1 MSEDGNVTID
11 DLRMVEEFLEEQRI
25 DRGDLLKWG
34 AGIGLAAAG
43 AGALAGRARGALAAP
58 AGGPEL
64 QKRVGWIIS
73 VNVPFYELSMTR
85 WMRKVLRGTGYRL
98 VTQSEDGNNAKGQ
111 QIMTNMI
118 QQNYAI
124 IMKSDGAPGKSIE
137 PLAAQAKTKGIFF
150 ISHSV
155 QPVGGAGQNIV
166 FDHGTAGKGIGSAA
180 VAWAKRNGITQPI
193 IGTLAFLSDSQGVK
207 RTSFAIDTIKKAFP
221 NTVVAGQ
228 VESVNQTGTGAAG
241 TANLLQAH
249 PDINMILTFNTVTGK
264 ESVQAAMEA
273 GKTDRNKF
281 FIGMADY
288 EEPMM
293 DLIASGNSIVQANW
307 GALFEISAVLMI
319 RDALNFTKGKYVF
332 PTRGLGGILM
342 TNKAS
347 VEKFRRIADD
357 PLARSALPA
366 YRNPRLVIYSRKPLK
381 SGQSI
386 DDIK

>member
-1 MSEDGNVTID
+1 MSEDGSMTLD
-11 DLRMVEEFLEEQRI
+11 DLEMVEEFLEEQGM
-25 DRGDLLKWG
+25 DRGDLLRWAAALGLG
-34 AGIGLAAAG
+34 AAGFGLAAGKAG
-43 AGALAGRARGALAAP
+43 AAP
-58 AGGPEL
+58 LGETL

-85 WMRKVLRGTGYRL
+85 WMRRALRGTGYRL
-98 VTQSEDGNNAKGQ
+98 VTQSEDGNNTRGL
-111 QIMTNMI
+111 QIMANMI

-124 IMKSDGAPGKSIE
+124 IFKSDGAPGRSVE
-137 PLAAQAKTKGIFF
+137 PLARQARQKGIFF

-155 QPVGGAGQNIV
+155 QPVGGAGQNVV
-166 FDHGTAGKGIGSAA
+166 FDHGAAGNGIGSAA
-180 VAWAKRNGITQPI
+180 VAWAKRNGITKPV
-193 IGTLAFLSDSQGVK
+193 IGTLAFLSDAQGVK
-207 RTSFAIDTIKKAFP
+207 RTSFAIDTITKAFP
-221 NTVVAGQ
+221 NTEVAGQ

-241 TANLLQAH
+241 TANLLQAN
-249 PDINMILTFNTVTGK
+249 PEINMILTFNTVTGK

-288 EEPMM
+288 EPETM
-293 DLIASGNSIVQANW
+293 DLIASRNSIVQANW

-319 RDALNFTKGKYVF
+319 RDALASTRGRDVF

-342 TNKAS
+342 TNKNS
-347 VEKFRRIADD
+347 VDRFRRIANN

-366 YRNPRLVIYSRKPLK
+366 YRNPRLVIYSRTPLK

-386 DDIK
+386 DDIR